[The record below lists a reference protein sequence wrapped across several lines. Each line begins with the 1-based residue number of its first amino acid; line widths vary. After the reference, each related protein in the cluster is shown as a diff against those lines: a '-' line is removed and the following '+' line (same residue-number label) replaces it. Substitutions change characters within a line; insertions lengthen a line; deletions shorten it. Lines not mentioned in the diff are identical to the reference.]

1 MKSRHFASLKNM
13 ENKFFYVK
21 ISLFLVIIS
30 LGSSLFANMPNRAG
44 NLPGEDFMGTPTK
57 TSIVSAPEFK
67 QKGLFFRGPTRK
79 DPTAQLRYAEVLE
92 KNKKYKAATKAYNDL
107 VIEWPTAK
115 EAPTAQL
122 GVARTLEL
130 REEYLK
136 AFKEY
141 QYLIDNYEIRH
152 LPDGISF
159 IDVLNSQFRIA
170 NYYLAKLDSSFLG
183 FGSIGVEGVADAF
196 AQIARNA
203 PEWERASECLL
214 RRGVAYETAGKDI
227 EAIFEYEDLVGRYA
241 GTPVANEA
249 LFRAAI
255 ARYNLAKKAPRD
267 EKTIRNAI
275 VAMGLAIS
283 ADPYHQYVETT
294 IVHKKEL
301 EEMLTAL
308 LFEKASFYDK
318 IKPNAK
324 AALISYRSF
333 VKEFPVANEAEKA
346 KQRILELE
354 KLLEEEEK
362 AKKEA
367 TKEEVVEEK

>member
-1 MKSRHFASLKNM
+1 MKSRQFANSKNM
-13 ENKFFYVK
+13 KNNFFYSK
-21 ISLFLVIIS
+21 PILLLTITCLSTIL
-30 LGSSLFANMPNRAG
+30 LGNMPNKTG
-44 NLPGEDFMGTPTK
+44 NIAGEDFTGTPTE

-67 QKGLFFRGPTRK
+67 QKGLFFGGPTRK
-79 DPTAQLRYAEVLE
+79 TPAEQLRYAEVLE
-92 KNKKYKAATKAYNDL
+92 KNKKYKAATKEYNAL
-107 VIEWPTAK
+107 VIEWPTAQ

-141 QYLIDNYEIRH
+141 QYLIDNYEVRH
-152 LPDGISF
+152 LPEGISF
-159 IDVLNSQFRIA
+159 IDILNSQFRIA
-170 NYYLAKLDSSFLG
+170 NYYLTKLDNSFLG
-183 FGSIGVEGVADAF
+183 IGSIGVKGVTDAF

-214 RRGVAYETAGKDI
+214 RRGVAYETVGKNI
-227 EAIFEYEDLVGRYA
+227 EAIMEYEDLVGRYA

-255 ARYNLAKKAPRD
+255 ARYNLALKAPRD
-267 EKTIRNAI
+267 EKTLRNAI

-294 IVHKKEL
+294 IAHKKEL

-308 LFEKASFYDK
+308 LFEKARFYDK
-318 IKPNAK
+318 IKPNVK

-333 VKEFPVANEAEKA
+333 VKEFPVAKETEKA
-346 KQRILELE
+346 KQRISELE
-354 KLLEEEEK
+354 EIL
-362 AKKEA
+362 KKEEA
-367 TKEEVVEEK
+367 EKESTKQ